1 MYNHTDAHHHQAH
14 RVVVPLQC
22 RDAACCVVA
31 AGASSPAASTLGA
44 GSRRDDSSLLDR
56 RASHAAASSSSTP
69 SSSTPGT
76 SAAAAAPEPVEDEDE
91 GEEGQLLF
99 SPYSSTSG
107 PVPGNSHH
115 LRPGIVHRLDKG
127 TSGLLVVA
135 KTEVR
140 GSRFLWRRPMILAV
154 NPRDL
159 VHA

>member
-1 MYNHTDAHHHQAH
+1 M
-14 RVVVPLQC
+14 
-22 RDAACCVVA
+22 
-31 AGASSPAASTLGA
+31 S
-44 GSRRDDSSLLDR
+44 DR
-56 RASHAAASSSSTP
+56 RASHAAASTGSTP
-69 SSSTPGT
+69 SSSAV
-76 SAAAAAPEPVEDEDE
+76 AAATEPEEDEDE

-140 GSRFLWRRPMILAV
+140 ARRT
-154 NPRDL
+154 
-159 VHA
+159 